1 MKKLV
6 LILIAFMGVT
16 MLSYAQDGTK
26 QTQPTKIEP
35 KVEKKPIRKAI
46 RTTEEKK
53 KEEPIKKVN

>member
-1 MKKLV
+1 MKKVV

-16 MLSYAQDGTK
+16 ALSYAQDGTK

-35 KVEKKPIRKAI
+35 KVPKKPVRKMI
-46 RTTEEKK
+46 KSEEKK

>member
-16 MLSYAQDGTK
+16 VLSYAQDGKK
-26 QTQPTKIEP
+26 QTEPKKIEP
-35 KVEKKPIRKAI
+35 KVQQKPIRKMI
-46 RTTEEKK
+46 KSEEKK